1 MDPML
6 RALANK
12 VVLAAQLLPDI
23 FNKND
28 VLKQTRVLLQVQ
40 IQTLHGAAGEILSGL
55 HRSAR
60 GGVVGTASS
69 SNPAQEVAAIQE
81 DAAGSDGTAPV
92 VPDQRWH

>member
-40 IQTLHGAAGEILSGL
+40 IQNLHDAAGEILSGPPPRFRTPAL
-55 HRSAR
+55 IGSGPEWRMGNAGTAFEVFARVQGR
-60 GGVVGTASS
+60 GGEVG
-69 SNPAQEVAAIQE
+69 
-81 DAAGSDGTAPV
+81 D
-92 VPDQRWH
+92 